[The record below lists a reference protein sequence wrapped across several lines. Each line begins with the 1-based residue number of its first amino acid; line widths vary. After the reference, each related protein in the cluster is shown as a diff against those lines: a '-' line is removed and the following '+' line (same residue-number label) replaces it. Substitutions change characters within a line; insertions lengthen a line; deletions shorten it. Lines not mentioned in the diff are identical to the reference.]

1 MPPKSADIARRAA
14 EALKKAASKP
24 DSLAQRISDRFAV
37 PQLYHYFR
45 NNALTHPDGIE
56 QFLVGDDELPLFVP
70 GVWHAPLKWRPIP
83 GPNTRSLS
91 RATLVSTEAGTALLR
106 GVYGGA
112 RGELSLLSG
121 ESSETEKSPVG
132 AGACGLAS
140 TGHWDIDLAQHHW
153 VELKLRTDE
162 RPYELVLQ
170 SDGAWEGS
178 ERIWR
183 ADIPLGLPRQ
193 PRASAHGGGGAYG
206 LLGIERNASTDEV
219 RGAYRALAKE
229 LHPDRPGGDAEAFKA
244 LSKAYASAATRHFL
258 RLRAELTPGS
268 VRVRYAVLSDEERRA
283 RYDEVGPED
292 EDEAELE
299 DLGEWRSIKVPF
311 TAFRDRSFYDRFDQL
326 STVYVLLQGESPGPF
341 AFELGEVKGGRCPKG
356 HSDGAGQFGFASCE
370 QGHCECGYYN
380 GLRVEA
386 FDGPLTDE
394 DRVDGVIRE
403 GALEW
408 GHAEHHLKEGEFR
421 SW

>member
-193 PRASAHGGGGAYG
+193 PRASA
-206 LLGIERNASTDEV
+206 
-219 RGAYRALAKE
+219 
-229 LHPDRPGGDAEAFKA
+229 
-244 LSKAYASAATRHFL
+244 
-258 RLRAELTPGS
+258 
-268 VRVRYAVLSDEERRA
+268 
-283 RYDEVGPED
+283 
-292 EDEAELE
+292 
-299 DLGEWRSIKVPF
+299 
-311 TAFRDRSFYDRFDQL
+311 
-326 STVYVLLQGESPGPF
+326 
-341 AFELGEVKGGRCPKG
+341 
-356 HSDGAGQFGFASCE
+356 
-370 QGHCECGYYN
+370 
-380 GLRVEA
+380 GLR
-386 FDGPLTDE
+386 GNRSRISP
-394 DRVDGVIRE
+394 
-403 GALEW
+403 
-408 GHAEHHLKEGEFR
+408 EFR
-421 SW
+421 PVRISPKFRQDVQEHAQFSPNSRQDVQEPSTHKEAAP